1 MGMTATRTADRRRIR
16 AVVLALAV
24 CATVLAACADDDGD
38 GAQQTGQGAT
48 STTAPSVAT
57 LRFAVSTNERNL
69 TPFTTSTGYPGFYM
83 STLMYDTLL
92 WIDPQGV
99 PQPWLARE
107 FQATD
112 GGRRWTLKL
121 ADGVT
126 WHDGRPLT
134 SADVKFSFEYIRT
147 SQRPRWL
154 PNLRPVT
161 SIDTPDPS
169 TVVLTLSEP
178 KASFALNPLAD
189 LPIIP
194 QHVWAGID
202 KPLDV
207 TAELPGGGLPIG
219 SGPYKLVEFKDG
231 QLWRFQ
237 ANPNYFRGRPI
248 VNEIVMPFI
257 ADRQAA
263 FTALQGGQVDVTAAS
278 LTPELKT
285 QFNSGGLKTA
295 GGAGLRGW
303 YVYMNTARAPFD
315 KREVRQ
321 AVALAIDND
330 DILRTVLL
338 GAGATGSPGFV
349 HRSVAWSNPARRDAR
364 PDQARARTLLDG
376 AGLRDTNNDGVREF
390 DGKPVELPFVF
401 RNDDAV
407 AVRAAELIA
416 QSVSRIGIKLNA
428 TAIDQA
434 TASNQIWPDY
444 QIGQFKG
451 DYTIGFHSWAA
462 SVQQDPENLRTLF
475 HSDVAV
481 GTLNR
486 AAYKNPQYD
495 TLADQQSRTTDMAE
509 RNRILGQMQDILAT
523 DVPAIAVYFPE
534 DIFPYRPGT
543 FDRWVYYPGTG
554 ILNKATLIASK

>member
-1 MGMTATRTADRRRIR
+1 MR
-16 AVVLALAV
+16 AAALALVMAS
-24 CATVLAACADDDGD
+24 AILAACADDDD
-38 GAQQTGQGAT
+38 GAQQQTGQGAT

-107 FQATD
+107 FQPSD
-112 GGRRWTLKL
+112 GGRKWTLRL
-121 ADGVT
+121 VEGVT

-154 PNLRPVT
+154 PNLRPIT
-161 SIDTPDPS
+161 SIETPDNL
-169 TVVLTLSEP
+169 TVVLNLNEP
-178 KASFALNPLAD
+178 RASFTINPLAD

-194 QHVWAGID
+194 QHVWSTID
-202 KPLDV
+202 RPLDV
-207 TAELPGGGLPIG
+207 VTELPGGGLPIG
-219 SGPYKLVEFKDG
+219 SGPYRLVEYRDG
-231 QLWRFQ
+231 QVWRFQ
-237 ANPNYFRGRPI
+237 ANANYFKGRPI

-278 LTPELKT
+278 LTPELKP
-285 QFNSGGLKTA
+285 QFNQGGLKTA
-295 GGAGLRGW
+295 GGTGLRGW

-315 KREVRQ
+315 RKEVRQ
-321 AVALAIDND
+321 AVAAAIDPA
-330 DILRTVLL
+330 DIVRTVVL

-349 HRSVAWSNPARRDAR
+349 HRSVAWSNPARRDFR
-364 PDQARARTLLDG
+364 TDQARARTLLDN

-390 DGKPVELPFVF
+390 NGQPVELPFVF

-416 QSVSRIGIKLNA
+416 QAVSRVGIKLNA
-428 TAIDQA
+428 TPVDQG

-462 SVQQDPENLRTLF
+462 SVQQDPENMRTLF

-486 AAYKNPQYD
+486 AAYKNPAYD
-495 TLADQQSRTTDMAE
+495 ALADQQSRTTDTAE
-509 RNRILGQMQDILAT
+509 RNRILGQMQDILAE
-523 DVPAIAVYFPE
+523 DLPAIAVYFPD
-534 DIFPYRPGT
+534 DIFPYRSGT
-543 FDRWVYYPGTG
+543 FDRWTYYPGTG
-554 ILNKATLIASK
+554 ILNKASLIAPK